1 VRAGAALIAVLA
13 LVACLLVVAEATP
26 ARAIYGGSTVS
37 WAEHS
42 EVVKVKYAVPQVA
55 TFSCGGT
62 LISDYWVLT
71 AAHCVTRPTNCPD
84 GFFETT
90 KSALEDCYAYA
101 ERAGPAIIA
110 WTQVKRERLTVETA
124 SGGSL
129 AVDEVK
135 VNPAYEQVVRV
146 GEPGWGPFACFMH
159 CAKYEKFDYVDWD
172 FALLRLSAAAV
183 GNDHVQLLDDKSA
196 LVAGLDLKAM
206 GWGDTNPSED
216 IHDPSPSNLKVT
228 PDGSLKLAAAFPD
241 CSGMVSDP
249 SGLSV
254 LCVGGNGTS
263 GTGKGDSGGP
273 WFATLNGRVVQVGVT
288 SFGWPGGETADNHY
302 DWIQSV
308 PAALKWIRSTTGLA
322 VGASPT
328 ADNVATAL
336 VIDNSGS
343 MSSNDPSLLRRDASV
358 AYVNSAVPGDY
369 VGAVGFEDSAYDI
382 AGMGVLPA
390 TKDAIT
396 GALNSGIHAGGGTNI
411 GAGLTQ
417 ACDMLND
424 PALPSRRA
432 AILLTDGV
440 GGYSDEDVCFANK
453 GWHVYT
459 IGLGSGVDANLLERI
474 AQETGGTYQPVP
486 AAAEIPCKF
495 QQVRALVAG
504 GEPRPCQSDLIQFGQ
519 TLTKLVPVA
528 RRLAQITF
536 SINWPGSDVQ
546 MTLVSPSGRRITRDT
561 TAWDVTHSLAPTH
574 EEYVITVPE
583 PGEWT
588 VELYGADVAPA
599 GEPVV
604 FGMSP
609 VPFENKLPE
618 VSANASPGDTI
629 NTWDF
634 HADASDPDG
643 SIGNLVWDFG
653 DGLGANGT
661 DVSHYYAQA
670 GAYHPTVT
678 VIDDEGESTTSS
690 LPVITVATDPR
701 APTPSFVATPS
712 GLRVSV
718 DASTSTAPTGSTITD
733 YGWDF
738 DGDGTVDSAA
748 KTPTATWTFPA
759 AGTYSIGLAVETS
772 AGVGAAVSQP
782 VTVTVTDQTP
792 PALPDLPDITVTA
805 TSATGAV
812 ANYGPAVAKDL
823 VDGDVPV
830 VFSKPSGSTFP
841 IVAGGVSVTYTAT
854 DSHGNEA
861 PSKSF
866 KVKVI
871 VPWNGLNQPINRDGS
886 SVFKLGST
894 VPVKFNS
901 FPGLNATLTWTKID
915 NSPDGNVIEAV
926 NSSLASTG
934 NAFRYDAT
942 TRQYLFNLGTKN
954 LSAGDWLLH
963 VNLGDGIDHGTKIS
977 LRK

>member
-1 VRAGAALIAVLA
+1 
-13 LVACLLVVAEATP
+13 
-26 ARAIYGGSTVS
+26 
-37 WAEHS
+37 
-42 EVVKVKYAVPQVA
+42 
-55 TFSCGGT
+55 
-62 LISDYWVLT
+62 
-71 AAHCVTRPTNCPD
+71 
-84 GFFETT
+84 
-90 KSALEDCYAYA
+90 
-101 ERAGPAIIA
+101 
-110 WTQVKRERLTVETA
+110 
-124 SGGSL
+124 
-129 AVDEVK
+129 
-135 VNPAYEQVVRV
+135 
-146 GEPGWGPFACFMH
+146 
-159 CAKYEKFDYVDWD
+159 
-172 FALLRLSAAAV
+172 
-183 GNDHVQLLDDKSA
+183 
-196 LVAGLDLKAM
+196 
-206 GWGDTNPSED
+206 
-216 IHDPSPSNLKVT
+216 
-228 PDGSLKLAAAFPD
+228 
-241 CSGMVSDP
+241 
-249 SGLSV
+249 
-254 LCVGGNGTS
+254 
-263 GTGKGDSGGP
+263 
-273 WFATLNGRVVQVGVT
+273 
-288 SFGWPGGETADNHY
+288 
-302 DWIQSV
+302 
-308 PAALKWIRSTTGLA
+308 
-322 VGASPT
+322 
-328 ADNVATAL
+328 
-336 VIDNSGS
+336 
-343 MSSNDPSLLRRDASV
+343 
-358 AYVNSAVPGDY
+358 
-369 VGAVGFEDSAYDI
+369 
-382 AGMGVLPA
+382 
-390 TKDAIT
+390 
-396 GALNSGIHAGGGTNI
+396 
-411 GAGLTQ
+411 
-417 ACDMLND
+417 
-424 PALPSRRA
+424 
-432 AILLTDGV
+432 
-440 GGYSDEDVCFANK
+440 
-453 GWHVYT
+453 
-459 IGLGSGVDANLLERI
+459 
-474 AQETGGTYQPVP
+474 VP

-574 EEYVITVPE
+574 EEYVISVPE

-634 HADASDPDG
+634 HADASDLDG
-643 SIGNLVWDFG
+643 SIDKLVWDFG

-678 VIDDEGESTTSS
+678 VVDDEGESTTSS
-690 LPVITVATDPR
+690 LPVITVVADPR

-712 GLRVSV
+712 GLGVSV
-718 DASTSTAPTGSTITD
+718 DASTSTAPSGSTITD

-748 KTPTATWTFPA
+748 TTPTATWTFPA

-772 AGVGAAVSQP
+772 AGVGASASQP
-782 VTVTVTDQTP
+782 VTVTVSDQTP
-792 PALPDLPDITVTA
+792 PALPNLPDITVNA

-841 IVAGGVSVTYTAT
+841 IVAGGVTVTYTAT

-886 SVFKLGST
+886 SMFKLGST

-915 NSPDGNVIEAV
+915 NSPDGDVIEAV
-926 NSSLASTG
+926 NTNPASTG

-942 TRQYLFNLGTKN
+942 AGQYLFNLGTKN
-954 LSAGDWLLH
+954 LAAGDWLLH

>member
-13 LVACLLVVAEATP
+13 LVTGLLVVAEATP
-26 ARAIYGGSTVS
+26 ARAIYGGSTEP

-42 EVVKVKYAVPQVA
+42 DVVKVKHDDG
-55 TFSCGGT
+55 SLCGGT

-71 AAHCVTRPTNCPD
+71 AAHCATRPTNCTGVKFFFTSELTDCVVYAASNSNVVLPWTPD
-84 GFFETT
+84 KPE
-90 KSALEDCYAYA
+90 
-101 ERAGPAIIA
+101 
-110 WTQVKRERLTVETA
+110 QLTVETA
-124 SGGSL
+124 SGDSL
-129 AVDEVK
+129 AVAEVK
-135 VNPAYEQVVRV
+135 VNPGYEQMAWV
-146 GEPGWGPFACFMH
+146 GEKGWGDILCFKQ
-159 CAKYEKFDYVDWD
+159 CAEVGLKYLDRD
-172 FALLRLSAAAV
+172 FALLRLSSSAF

-196 LVAGLDLKAM
+196 LEKDLKLTAM
-206 GWGDTNPSED
+206 GWGDT
-216 IHDPSPSNLKVT
+216 DPSRDGDQLSSDLKET
-228 PDGSLKLAAAFPD
+228 PPESLWLAYAADSPD
-241 CSGMVSDP
+241 CG
-249 SGLSV
+249 GKLTV
-254 LCVGGNGTS
+254 LCVTGNDRS
-263 GTGKGDSGGP
+263 GAGRGDSGGP
-273 WFATLNGRVVQVGVT
+273 WFHTLANGRVVQVGVT
-288 SFGWPGGETADNHY
+288 SFSTGDGHTSDKRY
-302 DWIQSV
+302 DVIQSV
-308 PAALKWIRSTTGLA
+308 PAALKWIRSTTGLS

-369 VGAVGFEDSAYDI
+369 VGAVGFEGSAYDI
-382 AGMGVLPA
+382 AGIAVLPA

-411 GAGLTQ
+411 GAGLTR
-417 ACDMLND
+417 ACDMLNLNE
-424 PALPSRRA
+424 PPLPSRRA

-440 GGYSDEDVCFANK
+440 GGYHDEDVCFANK

-504 GEPRPCQSDLIQFGQ
+504 GQPRPCQSDLIQFGQ
-519 TLTKLVPVA
+519 TLAKLVPVA

-643 SIGNLVWDFG
+643 SIDKLVWDFG
-653 DGLGANGT
+653 DGLGADGT

-670 GAYHPTVT
+670 GEYHPTVT
-678 VIDDEGESTTSS
+678 VVDDEGESTTSS
-690 LPVITVATDPR
+690 LPVITVAADPR
-701 APTPSFVATPS
+701 APTPSFAATPS

-748 KTPTATWTFPA
+748 TTPTATWTFPA
-759 AGTYSIGLAVETS
+759 AGTYSIGLAVQTS

-782 VTVTVTDQTP
+782 VKVTVTDQTP
-792 PALPDLPDITVTA
+792 PALPNLPDITVNA
-805 TSATGAV
+805 TSATGTV

-841 IVAGGVSVTYTAT
+841 IVAGGVTVTYTAT

-901 FPGLNATLTWTKID
+901 FPGLDATLTWTKID

-926 NSSLASTG
+926 NSNPASTG

-942 TRQYLFNLGTKN
+942 TGQYLFNLGTKN